1 MNRFFEERSNQ
12 LILLGFLAV
21 SLYASY
27 WLIKPFL
34 QPIILAMLVGMLAS
48 PSHDWLVTKLNGRKN
63 SAALISTLVLALVFL
78 IPALLVLVAILK
90 QGVSYSAVVREWAT
104 GDNIHQLLNRPF
116 MLNVKEWLGRVLP
129 PNVLDPETIRS
140 QALTSAR
147 VVGKNFA
154 GVSTAMLGS
163 LTAFMIDFMLL
174 LFALFFVLRDH
185 DKLIA
190 FIRHALPLSRSQED
204 MLLQEVKDVSKS
216 ALLGSLLTAVT
227 QGIVGGFGL
236 WLAGFPAL
244 FWGAIM
250 AVASLIPVVGT
261 ALIWVPAAI
270 YLFVTGE
277 TGWAIFMMIWGVVAV
292 GSIDNFLRPLFMQG
306 ALMTT
311 VVVFFSLLGGLHVF
325 GLIGVIYGPI
335 IFSITLVFFKMYE
348 SEFANFLDS
357 QDRR

>member
-1 MNRFFEERSNQ
+1 MNRLFEERSNQ

-21 SLYASY
+21 SLYSCY
-27 WLIKPFL
+27 WLVKPFL
-34 QPIILAMLVGMLAS
+34 QPIILAMLIGMLAY
-48 PSHDWLVTKLNGRKN
+48 PVQDWLAAKLNGRKN
-63 SAALISTLVLALVFL
+63 VAALITTLVLALVFL

-90 QGVSYSAVVREWAT
+90 QGVSYSAIVKEWAT
-104 GDNIHQLLNRPF
+104 GDNIHHLLNRPF
-116 MLNVKEWLGRVLP
+116 MLEAREWLGRVLP
-129 PNVLDPETIRS
+129 ENALNPEVIKA
-140 QALTSAR
+140 QALSSAR
-147 VVGKNFA
+147 VVGRNFA

-163 LTAFMIDFMLL
+163 LTSFMIDFMLL

-185 DKLIA
+185 DKLIT

-204 MLLQEVKDVSKS
+204 TLLKEVRDVSKS

-270 YLFVTGE
+270 YLFLTGDA
-277 TGWAIFMMIWGVVAV
+277 GWAIFMLVWGVAVV

-306 ALMTT
+306 ATMNT
-311 VVVFFSLLGGLHVF
+311 VIVFFSLLGGLQVF
-325 GLIGVIYGPI
+325 GLIGLIYGPI
-335 IFSITLVFFKMYE
+335 VFSITLVFFKMYE
-348 SEFANFLDS
+348 NEFADFLDA
-357 QDRR
+357 QDKS

>member
-1 MNRFFEERSNQ
+1 MKRIFEERSNQ

-21 SLYASY
+21 SLYSCY
-27 WLIKPFL
+27 WLVKPFL
-34 QPIILAMLVGMLAS
+34 QPIILAMLIGMLTYPA
-48 PSHDWLVTKLNGRKN
+48 HDWLVAKLNGRKN
-63 SAALISTLVLALVFL
+63 IAALITTLVLALVFL

-90 QGVSYSAVVREWAT
+90 QGVSYSAIVMEWAT
-104 GDNIHQLLNRPF
+104 GDNIHHLLNRPF
-116 MLNVKEWLGRVLP
+116 ILDIKEWLGRVLP
-129 PNVLDPETIRS
+129 PNALDPEAIRS

-163 LTAFMIDFMLL
+163 LTSFMIDFMLL

-185 DKLIA
+185 EKLIV

-204 MLLQEVKDVSKS
+204 MLLKEVRDVSKS

-261 ALIWVPAAI
+261 ALIWVPASI
-270 YLFVTGE
+270 YLFLTGE
-277 TGWAIFMMIWGVVAV
+277 SGWAIFMLVWGVVVV
-292 GSIDNFLRPLFMQG
+292 GSIDNFLRPLIMQG
-306 ALMTT
+306 ATMNT
-311 VVVFFSLLGGLHVF
+311 VIVFFSLLGGLQVF
-325 GLIGVIYGPI
+325 GLIGLIYGPI

-348 SEFANFLDS
+348 NEFVDFLES
-357 QDRR
+357 QDRS

>member
-1 MNRFFEERSNQ
+1 MIRLFEERSHQ
-12 LILLGFLAV
+12 LILLVFLAV
-21 SLYASY
+21 SLYSCY
-27 WLIKPFL
+27 WLVKPFL
-34 QPIILAMLVGMLAS
+34 QPIILAMLIGMLTYPA
-48 PSHDWLVTKLNGRKN
+48 HDWLVGKLNGRKN
-63 SAALISTLVLALVFL
+63 IAAMVSTLVLALVFL

-90 QGVSYSAVVREWAT
+90 QGVSYSVIVKEWAT
-104 GDNIHQLLNRPF
+104 GDNIHHLLNRPF
-116 MLNVKEWLGRVLP
+116 MLEVKAWLERVLP
-129 PNVLDPETIRS
+129 PDTLDPEAIRS

-154 GVSTAMLGS
+154 NVSTAMLGS
-163 LTAFMIDFMLL
+163 LTTFMIDFMLL

-185 DKLIA
+185 DKLIV

-204 MLLQEVKDVSKS
+204 MLLKEVRDVSKS

-236 WLAGFPAL
+236 WLAGFPGL

-261 ALIWVPAAI
+261 ALVWVPAAI
-270 YLFVTGE
+270 YLFVTGD
-277 TGWAIFMMIWGVVAV
+277 TGWAIFMLIWGVVAV

-306 ALMTT
+306 ATMTT
-311 VVVFFSLLGGLHVF
+311 VVVFFSLLGGLQVF

-335 IFSITLVFFKMYE
+335 IISITLVFFKMYE
-348 SEFANFLDS
+348 NEFADFLDA
-357 QDRR
+357 QDKS

>member
-1 MNRFFEERSNQ
+1 MIRLFEERPHQ
-12 LILLGFLAV
+12 FILLGFLAV
-21 SLYASY
+21 SLYSCY
-27 WLIKPFL
+27 WLVKPFL
-34 QPIILAMLVGMLAS
+34 QPIILAMLIGMLTYPA
-48 PSHDWLVTKLNGRKN
+48 HDWLVAKLNGRKN
-63 SAALISTLVLALVFL
+63 IAAMVSTLVLALVFL
-78 IPALLVLVAILK
+78 IPALLVLVAILR
-90 QGVSYSAVVREWAT
+90 QGVSYSAIVMEWAT
-104 GDNIHQLLNRPF
+104 GDNIHHLLNRPF
-116 MLNVKEWLGRVLP
+116 MLDIKEWLGRVLP
-129 PNVLDPETIRS
+129 ASALDPEAIKA

-163 LTAFMIDFMLL
+163 LTSFMIDFMLL

-185 DKLIA
+185 DKLII

-204 MLLQEVKDVSKS
+204 MLLKEVRDVSKS

-261 ALIWVPAAI
+261 ALVWVPAAI
-270 YLFVTGE
+270 FLFLTGD
-277 TGWAIFMMIWGVVAV
+277 TGWAIFMLVWGVVVV

-306 ALMTT
+306 ATMTT
-311 VVVFFSLLGGLHVF
+311 VVVFFSLLGGLQVF

-335 IFSITLVFFKMYE
+335 IISITLVFFKMYE
-348 SEFANFLDS
+348 NEFADFLDA
-357 QDRR
+357 QDKS

>member
-21 SLYASY
+21 SLYACY
-27 WLIKPFL
+27 WLVKPFL
-34 QPIILAMLVGMLAS
+34 QPIILAMLIGMLAY
-48 PSHDWLVTKLNGRKN
+48 PAHDWLVAKLNGRKN
-63 SAALISTLVLALVFL
+63 SAAMISTLVLALVFL

-90 QGVSYSAVVREWAT
+90 QGVSYSVIAKEWAT
-104 GDNIHQLLNRPF
+104 GDNIHHLLNQPI
-116 MLNVKEWLGRVLP
+116 MLQVKEWLQRVLP
-129 PNVLDPETIRS
+129 HNALDPEAIKA

-147 VVGKNFA
+147 VVGRNFA

-163 LTAFMIDFMLL
+163 LTSFMIDFMLL

-185 DKLIA
+185 DKLIV

-204 MLLQEVKDVSKS
+204 MLLKEVRDVSKS
-216 ALLGSLLTAVT
+216 ALMGSLMTAVT

-236 WLAGFPAL
+236 WLAGFPGL

-261 ALIWVPAAI
+261 ALIWVPASL
-270 YLFVTGE
+270 YLFVTGDS
-277 TGWAIFMMIWGVVAV
+277 GWAIFMMVWGVVVV

-306 ALMTT
+306 ATMTT
-311 VVVFFSLLGGLHVF
+311 VVVFFSLLGGLQVF
-325 GLIGVIYGPI
+325 GLIGVVYGPI

-348 SEFANFLDS
+348 NEFADFLDA
-357 QDRR
+357 QDKS

>member
-1 MNRFFEERSNQ
+1 
-12 LILLGFLAV
+12 
-21 SLYASY
+21 
-27 WLIKPFL
+27 
-34 QPIILAMLVGMLAS
+34 
-48 PSHDWLVTKLNGRKN
+48 
-63 SAALISTLVLALVFL
+63 
-78 IPALLVLVAILK
+78 LVLVAILK
-90 QGVSYSAVVREWAT
+90 QGVSYSTIVMDWAT
-104 GDNIHQLLNRPF
+104 GDNIHHLLNRPF
-116 MLNVKEWLGRVLP
+116 MLDIKEWLGRILP
-129 PNVLDPETIRS
+129 ENALDPEVIKA
-140 QALTSAR
+140 QALSSAR

-163 LTAFMIDFMLL
+163 LTSFMIDFMLL

-185 DKLIA
+185 DKLIT

-204 MLLQEVKDVSKS
+204 TLLKEVKDVSKS

-270 YLFVTGE
+270 YLFLTGD
-277 TGWAIFMMIWGVVAV
+277 TGWAIFMLVWGVVVV

-306 ALMTT
+306 ATMNT
-311 VVVFFSLLGGLHVF
+311 VIVFFSLLGGLQVF
-325 GLIGVIYGPI
+325 GLIGLIYGPI
-335 IFSITLVFFKMYE
+335 VFSITLVFFKMYE
-348 SEFANFLDS
+348 NEFADFLDA
-357 QDRR
+357 QDKS

>member
-21 SLYASY
+21 SLYSCY
-27 WLIKPFL
+27 WLVKPFL
-34 QPIILAMLVGMLAS
+34 QPIILAMLIGMMTYPA
-48 PSHDWLVTKLNGRKN
+48 HDWLVAKLNGQKN
-63 SAALISTLVLALVFL
+63 IAAMVSTLVLALVFL

-90 QGVSYSAVVREWAT
+90 QGVSYSTIVMDWAT
-104 GDNIHQLLNRPF
+104 GDNIHHLLNRPF
-116 MLNVKEWLGRVLP
+116 MLDIKEWLGRILP
-129 PNVLDPETIRS
+129 ENALDPEVIKA
-140 QALTSAR
+140 QALSSAR

-163 LTAFMIDFMLL
+163 LTSFMIDFMLL

-185 DKLIA
+185 DKLIT

-204 MLLQEVKDVSKS
+204 TLLKEVKDVSKS

-270 YLFVTGE
+270 YLFLTGD
-277 TGWAIFMMIWGVVAV
+277 TGWAIFMLVWGVVVV

-306 ALMTT
+306 ATMNT
-311 VVVFFSLLGGLHVF
+311 VIVFFSLLGGLQVF
-325 GLIGVIYGPI
+325 GLIGLIYGPI
-335 IFSITLVFFKMYE
+335 VFSITLVFFKMYE
-348 SEFANFLDS
+348 NEFADFLDA
-357 QDRR
+357 QDKS

>member
-21 SLYASY
+21 SLYSCY
-27 WLIKPFL
+27 WLVKPFL
-34 QPIILAMLVGMLAS
+34 QPIILAMLIGMMTYPA
-48 PSHDWLVTKLNGRKN
+48 HDWLVAKLNGQKN
-63 SAALISTLVLALVFL
+63 IAAMVSTLVLALVFL

-90 QGVSYSAVVREWAT
+90 QGVSYSTIVMDWAT
-104 GDNIHQLLNRPF
+104 GDNIHHLLNRPF
-116 MLNVKEWLGRVLP
+116 MLDIKEWLGRILP
-129 PNVLDPETIRS
+129 ENALDPEVIKA
-140 QALTSAR
+140 QALSSAR

-163 LTAFMIDFMLL
+163 LTSFMIDFMLL

-185 DKLIA
+185 DKLIT

-204 MLLQEVKDVSKS
+204 TLLKEVRDVSKS

-270 YLFVTGE
+270 YLFLTGD
-277 TGWAIFMMIWGVVAV
+277 TGWAIFMLVWGVVVV

-306 ALMTT
+306 ATMNT
-311 VVVFFSLLGGLHVF
+311 VIVFFSLLGGLQVF
-325 GLIGVIYGPI
+325 GLIGLIYGPI
-335 IFSITLVFFKMYE
+335 VFSITLVFFKMYE
-348 SEFANFLDS
+348 NEFADFLDA
-357 QDRR
+357 QDKS